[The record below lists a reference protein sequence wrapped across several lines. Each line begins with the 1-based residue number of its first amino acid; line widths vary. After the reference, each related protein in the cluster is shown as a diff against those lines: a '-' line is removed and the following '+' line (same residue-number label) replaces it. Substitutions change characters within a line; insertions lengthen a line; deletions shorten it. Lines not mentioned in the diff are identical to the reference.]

1 MHRASDSTRSVKG
14 RTSVFAGRRSTF
26 KGSQTLQKQQK
37 STKIDKQLLR
47 RCFAN
52 AQHKENSIFPLSD
65 ATWRRFWSPWR
76 APRRS
81 RVPFLA
87 SPVALGDSPG
97 TPGGHRGRSG
107 TLPRRSADAFG
118 TLLHATGS
126 PERVPGAILTRF
138 WVPRGVSEDQF
149 SFDFRCDFRLIL
161 RASHSAIPPISFDFR
176 CDSQLILRAS
186 HSAIPPKEHTLG

>member
-37 STKIDKQLLR
+37 STKNDKQLLR

-161 RASHSAIPPISFDFR
+161 RASHSAIPP
-176 CDSQLILRAS
+176 
-186 HSAIPPKEHTLG
+186 KEHTLG

>member
-1 MHRASDSTRSVKG
+1 M
-14 RTSVFAGRRSTF
+14 
-26 KGSQTLQKQQK
+26 
-37 STKIDKQLLR
+37 
-47 RCFAN
+47 
-52 AQHKENSIFPLSD
+52 
-65 ATWRRFWSPWR
+65 
-76 APRRS
+76 
-81 RVPFLA
+81 
-87 SPVALGDSPG
+87 
-97 TPGGHRGRSG
+97 TPGGSLAMDHLEIPEIREIPELPVGSRAAGKSRNSG
-107 TLPRRSADAFG
+107 NSGGPASGLGPHSGDAFG

-138 WVPRGVSEDQF
+138 WVPRGVSEDRF